1 MKFKDRAMSSM
12 QNFARAMF
20 MPVLILPIVGLLI
33 AVANLFTNA
42 SLIQD
47 VPFLNNPVTIGFGTI
62 LSGCMQPILSNL
74 GLIFAVGV
82 SIGLAKE
89 KKSDAA
95 FISVLTYVVFLNAM
109 NKYMN
114 LRGLLAPADALR
126 GTGQSIIL
134 GVQVLEMGAFLG
146 IILGLVVAAVH
157 NRFINTEFKG
167 AFQIYGSARF
177 VFIVMIPVTILLA
190 VVCTHVWP
198 PIQSVISKFGTIIG
212 ESGNLGY
219 FLFGASER
227 LLIPVGLHN
236 VLNPMI
242 LYTSLGGSAQ
252 CYDRWRLGR
261 GCPQHYPGRTGQPQ
275 CGYPFYCC
283 DLRVPRR
290 YQDLRPDRRCSGYVS
305 GGSPRKQTAC

>member
-126 GTGQSIIL
+126 GTTKNLSDYVNEISAIL
-134 GVQVLEMGAFLG
+134 QCMATGDLTEDSDEITDFLG
-146 IILGLVVAAVH
+146 DFASIKESFVHILK
-157 NRFINTEFKG
+157 RFNSTLTNIQT
-167 AFQIYGSARF
+167 SA
-177 VFIVMIPVTILLA
+177 
-190 VVCTHVWP
+190 
-198 PIQSVISKFGTIIG
+198 
-212 ESGNLGY
+212 
-219 FLFGASER
+219 
-227 LLIPVGLHN
+227 
-236 VLNPMI
+236 
-242 LYTSLGGSAQ
+242 
-252 CYDRWRLGR
+252 D
-261 GCPQHYPGRTGQPQ
+261 
-275 CGYPFYCC
+275 
-283 DLRVPRR
+283 
-290 YQDLRPDRRCSGYVS
+290 
-305 GGSPRKQTAC
+305 